1 MRRKEIGRYQCID
14 DSGRQYTV
22 VEFQYFRREQTINN
36 PPQDVPTTK
45 KCFLSNGR
53 DVTWIDDNTFQ
64 IVRTQEFIR
73 KIG

>member
-1 MRRKEIGRYQCID
+1 VRAYECIG

-22 VEFQYFRREQTINN
+22 VEFQNYRREQTINN

-53 DVTWIDDNTFQ
+53 DVT
-64 IVRTQEFIR
+64 
-73 KIG
+73 